1 MSKRRRKQ
9 GPDDFRSRFGFNKA
23 PFSRELL
30 VDRRHQLTYVE
41 ELLEDLY
48 QTLLLRESAA
58 LIAPAGC
65 GKTVVA
71 RALKARL
78 PEARFRVHYVKVTDL
93 GKRDMCREIALAADC
108 KPAGNFPTLV
118 RRLQERFQRAVES
131 DGARPVL
138 ILDDAHE
145 MRPETLG
152 LLKVLTNFD
161 MDSRLVLSVVLVGQ
175 PSLRKTLRRED
186 LEDVARRLA
195 LYVELR
201 LLSREEV
208 RSYVEHRCALAGAVQ
223 PPFDDSGFEAL
234 YEFSRGNMRATDRLG
249 LTSLQ
254 IASKEGH
261 DVVTAADVAKA
272 RKKLW
277 P

>member
-9 GPDDFRSRFGFNKA
+9 GPDDFRSRFGFNTT

-93 GKRDMCREIALAADC
+93 SKRDMCREIALAADC
-108 KPAGNFPTLV
+108 RPAGNFPTLV

-175 PSLRKTLRRED
+175 PSLLKTLRRED

-195 LYVELR
+195 LYVQLR

-208 RSYVEHRCALAGAVQ
+208 RGYVEHRCALAGAVQ
-223 PPFDDSGFEAL
+223 PPFDDSAFEAL
-234 YEFSRGNMRATDRLG
+234 YEFSRGNMRAIDRLG

-272 RKKLW
+272 RKNLW

>member
-1 MSKRRRKQ
+1 MNKRRRKQ
-9 GPDDFRSRFGFNKA
+9 GPDDFRSRFGFNTT

-93 GKRDMCREIALAADC
+93 SKRDMCREIALAADC
-108 KPAGNFPTLV
+108 RPAGNFPTLV

-175 PSLRKTLRRED
+175 PSLLKTLRRED

-195 LYVELR
+195 LYVQLR

-208 RSYVEHRCALAGAVQ
+208 RSYVEHRCALVGAVQ

-234 YEFSRGNMRATDRLG
+234 YEFSRGNMRAIDRLG

-272 RKKLW
+272 RKNLW

>member
-1 MSKRRRKQ
+1 MSKRRRKP
-9 GPDDFRSRFGFNKA
+9 GPDDFRSRFGFNST

-30 VDRRHQLTYVE
+30 IDRRHQLTYVE
-41 ELLEDLY
+41 DLLEDLY

-58 LIAPAGC
+58 LIAPAGS

-93 GKRDMCREIALAADC
+93 SKRDMCREIALAADC
-108 KPAGNFPTLV
+108 RPAGNFPTLV
-118 RRLQERFQRAVES
+118 RRLQERFERAVES

-152 LLKVLTNFD
+152 LLKVLTNYD
-161 MDSRLVLSVVLVGQ
+161 MDSRLVLSVLLVGQ

-201 LLSREEV
+201 LLSREET
-208 RSYVEHRCALAGAVQ
+208 RTYVEHRCALVGAVQ
-223 PPFDDSGFEAL
+223 PPFDDSAYEAL
-234 YEFSRGNMRATDRLG
+234 YELSRGNMRAIDRLG
-249 LTSLQ
+249 LTALK
-254 IASKEGH
+254 IASKDDH
-261 DVVTAADVAKA
+261 DVVTGADVATA
-272 RKKLW
+272 RRALW